1 MVLWLTAVLHKVL
14 FPGLSGDDSGVRFR
28 GFFGYFKEQSELSFG
43 ATVESWTFPVGISR
57 TYV

>member
-1 MVLWLTAVLHKVL
+1 MLWLAALLHIVLLPV
-14 FPGLSGDDSGVRFR
+14 PSGDDSGVRFR